1 MKYDDGRFVFVQTCE
16 NHPNCNTMKC
26 NGCQVIKLLEEKPK
40 EIVNDENQV
49 IESIKGLIEA
59 LQKYDAD
66 VLKHEKVQSE
76 IVDLK
81 EAFDSKD
88 IPLSTCVVDEPPSH
102 WEFFGL
108 DDVGFNLDLEVDFGE
123 EEPEDW
129 IDFDFSWF

>member
-1 MKYDDGRFVFVQTCE
+1 MVTNLRYTTGDNKNFRPALNEVVE
-16 NHPNCNTMKC
+16 LTMARA
-26 NGCQVIKLLEEKPK
+26 GDF
-40 EIVNDENQV
+40 DENQV

-81 EAFDSKD
+81 EAFNSKD

-108 DDVGFNLDLEVDFGE
+108 DDVGFNVDLEVDFGE
-123 EEPEDW
+123 E
-129 IDFDFSWF
+129 